1 MAKRKRDGDAPK
13 SDVYVGLLALALLAQ
28 IVAAVF
34 LFLDYNNLGNVK
46 LPSMPKFTWSGEV
59 PAAASAPAAA
69 PAAGGAPAGS
79 PAGGAAP
86 AGN

>member
-34 LFLDYNNLGNVK
+34 LFLDYNNLGSVK
-46 LPSMPKFTWSGEV
+46 LPSMPKFTWSGE
-59 PAAASAPAAA
+59 APAAA
-69 PAAGGAPAGS
+69 APAGAAPAGGAP
-79 PAGGAAP
+79 GGAAP

>member
-1 MAKRKRDGDAPK
+1 
-13 SDVYVGLLALALLAQ
+13 
-28 IVAAVF
+28 
-34 LFLDYNNLGNVK
+34 LDYNNLGNVK

-69 PAAGGAPAGS
+69 PAAGGAPAGA

>member
-34 LFLDYNNLGNVK
+34 LFLDYNNLGSVK
-46 LPSMPKFTWSGEV
+46 LPSMPKFTWSGE
-59 PAAASAPAAA
+59 APGA
-69 PAAGGAPAGS
+69 GAPA
-79 PAGGAAP
+79 GAAP
-86 AGN
+86 AGGAPGAAAPAGN